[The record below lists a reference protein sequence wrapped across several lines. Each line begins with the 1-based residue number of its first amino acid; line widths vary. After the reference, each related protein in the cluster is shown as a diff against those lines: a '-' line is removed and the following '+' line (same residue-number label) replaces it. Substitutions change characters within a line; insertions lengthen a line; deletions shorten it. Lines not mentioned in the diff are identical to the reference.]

1 MPWNAPL
8 AVASAVFVLFLLWKL
23 RPSVGGSGRGST
35 RAAALREAKARV
47 SAAKT
52 DEERALAL
60 CDAGDALAGRLAGSE
75 SAIGYYLRAMRASP
89 RDAAL
94 VTRAAKGLARRPR
107 ALESLLWRR
116 LGAEPWTGGGEA
128 AAKVALEELARL
140 YGGPLRNAG
149 RAGAMQHARALLGG
163 SSPSLPPPPKA

>member
-1 MPWNAPL
+1 MQWNAPL

-23 RPSVGGSGRGST
+23 RPHLDSGGGSGRT
-35 RAAALREAKARV
+35 VALKEAKARV
-47 SAAKT
+47 TAAKT

-60 CDAGDALAGRLAGSE
+60 CDAGDAAAGRFQGSE

-89 RDAAL
+89 QSAEL

-128 AAKVALEELARL
+128 AARVALGELAKL
-140 YGGPLRNAG
+140 YGGQLRNAA
-149 RAGAMQHARALLGG
+149 RASAMDHARALLGEDG
-163 SSPSLPPPPKA
+163 AAKA